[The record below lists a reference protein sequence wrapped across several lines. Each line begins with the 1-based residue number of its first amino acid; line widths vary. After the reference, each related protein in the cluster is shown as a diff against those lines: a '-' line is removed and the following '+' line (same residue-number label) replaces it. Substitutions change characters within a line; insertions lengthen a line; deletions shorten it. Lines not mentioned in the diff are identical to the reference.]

1 MTRFR
6 KIYKTRANEARI
18 PIQLGDVTV
27 DAHFVNGNIRD
38 NQYATLETSDTL
50 TQFVIES
57 SPLFG
62 KKIFLEDSIEIE
74 EPKPEK
80 VLTLEDVTSLQEA
93 REYMVKNY
101 GVNLKTII
109 SPNALKSQM
118 KNHQVKFPN
127 FQP

>member
-118 KNHQVKFPN
+118 KNHQVEFPN